1 MTIQTPSTAR
11 EKPTLV
17 LVPRRGWRGLGLHE
31 LYPWRGLL
39 WALVWRDIR
48 SRYRQAVLGVLWAVI
63 RPVATTV
70 VFTIVLGKLAKVDA
84 DGHPYALYAFT
95 GMMAWGFFASAA
107 QTASL
112 SVVGAGGLVT
122 KVYFP
127 RLLIPLASV
136 GSATLDFLVGLLI
149 LAGLLIYHSAHI
161 SPAILLA
168 PLAMLWVALVAC
180 GVGVLLS
187 AVVVLYRDVGHA
199 MAFLMQVWLYVTPVL
214 YPLSLIPEGWRP
226 LVFLN
231 PMTGPVEA
239 FRAAV
244 LGTPLDTAGCM
255 LSAGTGMLAVM
266 AGLLAFQRVERR
278 FADLI

>member
-1 MTIQTPSTAR
+1 MSTPVPAAPR
-11 EKPTLV
+11 ERPTMV
-17 LVPRRGWRGLGLHE
+17 LLPRRGWRGLGLHE

-48 SRYRQAVLGVLWAVI
+48 SRYRQAALGVLWAVI
-63 RPVATTV
+63 RPVATTLI
-70 VFTIVLGKLAKVDA
+70 FTVVLGRLAKVDA
-84 DGHPYALYAFT
+84 DGYPYALYAFT
-95 GMMAWGFFASAA
+95 GMLAWGFFASAA
-107 QTASL
+107 QTAAM

-127 RLLIPLASV
+127 RLLIPLASI
-136 GSATLDFLVGLLI
+136 GSATLDFLIGVVI
-149 LAGLLIYHSAHI
+149 LAGLLLHYGTPLTATL
-161 SPAILLA
+161 AWA
-168 PLAMLWVALVAC
+168 PLAMLWVAAVAC

-199 MAFLMQVWLYVTPVL
+199 MAFLMQVWLYITPVL
-214 YPLSLIPEGWRP
+214 YPLSLLPEAWRP
-226 LVFLN
+226 LAYVN

-244 LGTPLDTAGCM
+244 LGTSLDVSGCAI
-255 LSAGTGMLAVM
+255 SAGMGLLFVGL
-266 AGLLAFQRVERR
+266 GLLAFQRVERR